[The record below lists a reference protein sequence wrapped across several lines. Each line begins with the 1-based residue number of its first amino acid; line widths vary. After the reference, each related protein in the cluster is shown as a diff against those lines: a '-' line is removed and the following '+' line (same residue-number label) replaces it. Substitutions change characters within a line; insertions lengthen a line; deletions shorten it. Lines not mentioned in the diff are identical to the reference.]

1 MKITLRQATKLD
13 IPIIHKWWTN
23 GEVMA
28 SVGFPNGIETSYE
41 EILKAVQS
49 YKKNDAEFLLILDE
63 KNQPIGEFCYF
74 REKETQFTFDIKIG
88 EVKKQCKGYG
98 KSALLLGIERIKSKQ
113 IVSKIIIYVDPK
125 NTRAMRLYESIGFK
139 IKEVRQDNWINQV
152 GEKCSTAI
160 LALVL
165 S

>member
-13 IPIIHKWWTN
+13 VPTIYKWWTS

-28 SVGFPNGIETSYE
+28 SVGFPNGLETSYE
-41 EILKAVQS
+41 EVLKAIQS

-63 KNQPIGEFCYF
+63 ENQPIGEFCYS
-74 REKETQFTFDIKIG
+74 REKETQFTFNIKIG
-88 EVKKQCKGYG
+88 EVKKQSKGYG

-113 IVSKIIIYVDPK
+113 QVSKIIIYVDPK

-139 IKEVRQDNWINQV
+139 IKEIRQDDWVNQV
-152 GEKCSTAI
+152 DESCSTAV
-160 LALVL
+160 LVL